1 MYLKTLNAFY
11 SVWLNTLKFEFCYQG
26 FTHCTDPSIFKS
38 LISKKWGTKCCLH
51 NWVEHSFFPK
61 DDSKII
67 NFEEGVLILTLIL
80 ILILKRQFFE
90 AICHLPMYVSKHL
103 KKLLAMTS
111 ENYTFDQ
118 KSQWNSITARHW
130 TFIVSCH
137 THFKLLELRVCIN
150 AHLLALFNVYKMP
163 IGSCVFKN
171 FKCILLSLTQ
181 YTQVW
186 VLLSGIYTLHWP
198 FHL

>member
-67 NFEEGVLILTLIL
+67 NFEEGVLIPTLIL
-80 ILILKRQFFE
+80 IIILKRQFFGSNMSSSNVCLQTFE
-90 AICHLPMYVSKHL
+90 KAIGNDKWKLYFWPKVAMKQHNSKTL
-103 KKLLAMTS
+103 NFYCIMS
-111 ENYTFDQ
+111 YTLQ
-118 KSQWNSITARHW
+118 TPR
-130 TFIVSCH
+130 T
-137 THFKLLELRVCIN
+137 EG
-150 AHLLALFNVYKMP
+150 VYKRTP
-163 IGSCVFKN
+163 PRIV
-171 FKCILLSLTQ
+171 Q
-181 YTQVW
+181 RV
-186 VLLSGIYTLHWP
+186 
-198 FHL
+198 